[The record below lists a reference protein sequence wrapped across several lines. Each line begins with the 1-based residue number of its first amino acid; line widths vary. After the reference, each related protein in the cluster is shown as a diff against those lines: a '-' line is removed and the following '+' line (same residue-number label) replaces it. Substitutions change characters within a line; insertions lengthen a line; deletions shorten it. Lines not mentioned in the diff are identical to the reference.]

1 MDQEF
6 TLDKNVPH
14 VKVFVDKPKESYIF
28 KCNSCCK
35 TEQFHFD
42 YFKYT
47 GNLKDTGNKF
57 LFEHSKC
64 KSV

>member
-6 TLDKNVPH
+6 TIDKKVLH

-28 KCNSCCK
+28 KCSNCHK

-47 GNLKDTGNKF
+47 GNMKETGERF
-57 LFEHSKC
+57 LFDHKEC
-64 KSV
+64 K